1 MSYSKSIPDG
11 YIIDYIDNKLRKNT
25 PEEYVR
31 QNIEKRL
38 VIEHGYSKEQ
48 INVEMPIKM
57 GSGTKKRIDLA
68 VFLDPNKKKQE
79 DVDIIIE
86 CKKEDVASTDKK
98 DGIEQL
104 KSYISV
110 CLNCEWGLWTNGI
123 EKIVLRKTKN
133 TSGKFDFTDFNDI
146 PSKDRSLSEVDRPDR
161 NSLKH
166 ATEDN
171 LLFAFRTCHNHI
183 YVNEGMQKQP
193 AFFELLKVIFCKI
206 FDEKDIKE
214 KLDFYAT
221 SNEKLFADGRLTVQ
235 KRILKIFEQVKI
247 KYPNLFKKSD
257 TIELKPIS
265 LAHIVS
271 ELQKY
276 NLIDTVVD
284 VKGKA
289 YEEIV
294 GSNLRG
300 DRGEF
305 FTPRNI
311 TKMTIKM
318 LDPKKGEKI
327 LDPACG
333 TGGFL
338 VIALNVIKDSLL
350 KEYERVYKKAK
361 SAWSVNENLRFIEK
375 INEIAKSDLF
385 GFDINP
391 ALVKATKMN
400 MVMNNDGSGNLF
412 QTDSLKHPQLINA
425 ELKTQIC
432 KVLGKPKDSICKP
445 DDLALFDI
453 VVTNPPFGIKLPI
466 KDQAV
471 LEQFDLGYIW
481 EEDSTK
487 NIIKTNKLYAS
498 RSPEVLFIERC
509 WQFLKPGGRM
519 GIVLPDAILGAPGIE
534 YVSIRE
540 WIFEKLKV
548 IASIDLHRDTF
559 QPHNGTKTSVL
570 ILVKKTKK
578 EIENW
583 NKNSPA
589 VNNKIFFAM
598 IKKVGHDKRG
608 NEIYKKD
615 EEGDYLLQPDIDLKH
630 KEEKSSHRKS
640 GTSQQKIKDDET
652 GIAADTFLKWK
663 KEGSVGF

>member
-1 MSYSKSIPDG
+1 MKSSISIRDG
-11 YIIDYIDNKLRKNT
+11 YVSDFIDGKPRKNT

-38 VIEHGYSKEQ
+38 VIEHEYLKEQ
-48 INVEMPIKM
+48 ITVEMPIKM

-68 VFLDPNKKKQE
+68 IFLDSDKKKQE

-86 CKKEDVASTDKK
+86 CKKENIASTDKK
-98 DGIEQL
+98 EGIEQL
-104 KSYISV
+104 KSYMSV
-110 CLNCEWGLWTNGI
+110 CLNCEWGLWTNGK
-123 EKIVLRKTKN
+123 EKLVFRKTRGV
-133 TSGKFDFTDFNDI
+133 SGKFDFTEFNDI
-146 PSKDRSLSEVDRPDR
+146 PSKDRSLGEVDRPER
-161 NSLKH
+161 NSLKN

-171 LLFAFRTCHNHI
+171 LLFAFKICHNHI
-183 YVNEGMQKQP
+183 YVNDGLQKQP
-193 AFFELLKVIFCKI
+193 AFFELLKIIFCKI
-206 FDEKDIKE
+206 YDEKDMKE
-214 KLDFYAT
+214 RLEFYAT
-221 SNEKLFADGRLTVQ
+221 SKEKLFDDGRLTVQ
-235 KRILKIFEQVKI
+235 KRILKIFDKVKS
-247 KYPNLFKKSD
+247 KYPNIFKKSD

-265 LAHIVS
+265 LSYIVS

-311 TKMTIKM
+311 QKMTIKM
-318 LDPKKGEKI
+318 LDPKKGERI

-350 KEYERVYKKAK
+350 KEYEHVYKKTK
-361 SAWSVNENLRFIEK
+361 SNWSHNEYARFHEK
-375 INEIAKSDLF
+375 IDEVAKNNLF
-385 GFDINP
+385 GFDLNP
-391 ALVKATKMN
+391 DLVKATKMN

-412 QTDSLKHPQLINA
+412 QNDSLQHPQRMSV
-425 ELKTQIC
+425 ELKTELC
-432 KVLGKPKDSICKP
+432 KIFGKSKDSIRKP
-445 DDLALFDI
+445 EDLGLFDI

-466 KDQAV
+466 KDQTT

-481 EEDSTK
+481 DTDDVG
-487 NIIKTNKLYAS
+487 NIIKTNKLFTS

-519 GIVLPDAILGAPGIE
+519 GIVLPDAILSAPGMD
-534 YVSIRE
+534 YASIRE
-540 WIFEKLKV
+540 WIFQKSKV
-548 IASIDLHRDTF
+548 IASIDLHKDAF
-559 QPHNGTKTSVL
+559 EPHNGTKTSVL
-570 ILVKKTKK
+570 ILVKKTDE
-578 EIENW
+578 EIEKGNETIHD
-583 NKNSPA
+583 A
-589 VNNKIFFAM
+589 NNKIFFAM

-615 EEGDYLLQPDIDLKH
+615 EKGTYLLQPDIDLKYQEGKANHEKNEITH
-630 KEEKSSHRKS
+630 K
-640 GTSQQKIKDDET
+640 KIKDDET
-652 GIAADTFLKWK
+652 NAVVEIFLKWK
-663 KEGSVGF
+663 ASEDVGF